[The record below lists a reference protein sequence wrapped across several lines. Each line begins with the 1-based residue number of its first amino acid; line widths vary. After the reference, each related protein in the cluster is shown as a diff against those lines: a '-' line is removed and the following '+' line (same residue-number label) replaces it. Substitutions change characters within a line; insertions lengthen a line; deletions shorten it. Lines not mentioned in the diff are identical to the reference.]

1 MEVVQVYYFPNIF
14 YNFFSHM
21 VDLNDRLIL
30 YTSNLCTG
38 SQTLCLQHLPIILTA
53 QILISYANSFFFF
66 LFYDRPYGH
75 GCDTI
80 KWHLLSRCDPSAVI
94 HQTKACARASHS

>member
-66 LFYDRPYGH
+66 FFMTDPMVMGVIQSNGIFCH
-75 GCDTI
+75 DVI
-80 KWHLLSRCDPSAVI
+80 PLL
-94 HQTKACARASHS
+94 